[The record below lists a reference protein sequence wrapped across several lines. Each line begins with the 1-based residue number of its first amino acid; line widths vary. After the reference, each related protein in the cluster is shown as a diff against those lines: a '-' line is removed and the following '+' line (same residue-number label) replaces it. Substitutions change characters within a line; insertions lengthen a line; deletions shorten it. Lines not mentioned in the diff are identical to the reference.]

1 MNWKA
6 TTVLGLIASA
16 CAFAQAVGGSAGISG
31 VVKDPSGS
39 AVPNAKVVISSASQ
53 GTLRSLETNSAGAF
67 AAPALTPGPGYQV
80 SVTAAGFAAY
90 DLKDINL
97 EVGQNLNLNV
107 PLTVGQTSTTI
118 DVVGAAELLDD
129 TKADVSTVVDN
140 KQIQEL
146 PVNGRRV
153 DSFVLLT
160 PGVSNDATFG
170 LLTFRGVA
178 GNNSFL
184 IDGNDNTEQFYDE
197 DAGRTRIQSQ
207 ISQDAV
213 QEFQVVSDDYSA
225 EYGRAMGGVVNTVTK
240 SGTNQIHGTGFYYF
254 RSTGFDAA
262 DTFATLNELN
272 SAGVSVPT
280 RINPPEK
287 RVEGGGT
294 IGGALIKDKLFW
306 LLNGDLT
313 YRQFPMVDSYLVTNV
328 TSAVTQN
335 WVTTGSQ
342 ACGAPATPAQCAA
355 INGLLP
361 RFFGLIPRKDDN
373 DLAFGRL
380 DYHPSDQQ
388 TFTAEFNFLRW
399 WSPNGIQT
407 GLDSTTGAGITGN
420 GDDSVRVRNGKLGWT
435 WVPTSTFVNNFR
447 FGVDTD
453 RQADSFDQA
462 ELGSGLG
469 YLDVSVDGVQLGPA
483 TYLPRVEPSETRYEF
498 SDDAT
503 FVKSNH
509 TLKFG
514 FNFFTTEDYNY
525 YISNY
530 FGSYTYASPTTFA
543 EDYSNAAGTVG
554 LASGKHWTG
563 YSQTFGNP
571 IADYRI
577 NELAWY
583 VNDQWK
589 VNSKLTVNLGVRW
602 DKSLSM
608 NFPVTNPS
616 WPGTGYIHTPSD
628 NFSPRVGMAYR
639 INDKTVF
646 RGGFGLFYARL
657 LGGLIDNLWTTN
669 GIYQI
674 ADSLSGSV
682 AAQLAAG
689 PNFPN
694 VLPAAPSGAS
704 VSAATIQFAAPNL
717 KTPYSAQANI
727 TLERQITP
735 DILLSVSGIMS
746 RGIHLLGSA
755 DLNVNPPTSSFT
767 YTIDNSSGQA
777 VGTFTSPIYTAPRPN
792 TAFGTVYETTN
803 GVDSVYDGLAV
814 TLNKRFTHGLQMLGS
829 YTWSHE
835 IDDGQEQASNAIF
848 YSSILSLYNGNNSAE
863 RANGW
868 EDQRHRFVY
877 SFVWSPQT
885 HFSNSVV
892 KAILGDWQLSAIA
905 TLASG
910 RPYTS
915 PQYNGSLSAC
925 TATTTTGCVQ
935 LPPGQSLLSSSHF
948 DAFTGSFRLGF
959 LPVNSILTPASYRAD
974 ARITKFIP
982 IKIGDRDT
990 RLSLNFEMFNVSN
1003 SWSPTSMTSAEYN
1016 LSKGVLT
1023 PNIGS
1028 NGVPGWGVGN
1038 ADGGFPDGTQARRM
1052 QISARFQ
1059 F

>member
-1 MNWKA
+1 MNWKT
-6 TTVLGLIASA
+6 TTVLGLLASA

-39 AVPNAKVVISSASQ
+39 AVPNAKIVISSASQ
-53 GTLRSLETNSAGAF
+53 GTLRTLETNSAGAF

-80 SVTAAGFAAY
+80 SVTAAGFAPY

-97 EVGQNLNLNV
+97 EVGQSLNLNI

-129 TKADVSTVVDN
+129 TKADVSTVVDS

-240 SGTNQIHGTGFYYF
+240 SGTNQLHGTGFYYF

-262 DTFATLNELN
+262 DTYATLNELN
-272 SAGVSVPT
+272 SQGVSVPT

-306 LLNGDLT
+306 LVNGDLT
-313 YRQFPMVDSYLVTNV
+313 YRQFPLVDSYLVTNV
-328 TSAVTQN
+328 TNAATQN

-361 RFFGLIPRKDDN
+361 RFFGLIPRTDDN

-380 DYHPSDQQ
+380 DYHPSDKQ

-435 WVPTSTFVNNFR
+435 WVPSSTFVNNFR

-462 ELGSGLG
+462 ELGGGLG

-483 TYLPRVEPSETRYEF
+483 NYLPRVEPSETRYEF

-503 FVKSNH
+503 LVKSNH
-509 TLKFG
+509 TIKFG

-525 YISNY
+525 YMSNA
-530 FGSYTYASPTTFA
+530 FGSYTYTNPTTFA
-543 EDYSNAAGTVG
+543 EDYSNAAGTIG
-554 LASGKHWTG
+554 AASGKHWTS

-616 WPGTGYIHTPSD
+616 WPGTGYIHTPSA

-694 VLPAAPSGAS
+694 VLPAPPSGAS

-717 KTPYSAQANI
+717 KTPYSAQGNI
-727 TLERQITP
+727 TLERQLTP
-735 DILLSVSGIMS
+735 DILLSVSGIFS
-746 RGIHLLGSA
+746 RGIHLLGSV
-755 DLNVNPPTSSFT
+755 DVNVNPPTSSFT

-814 TLNKRFTHGLQMLGS
+814 TLNKRFSHGIQMLGS

-848 YSSILSLYNGNNSAE
+848 YSSVTTLYNGNNSAE

-877 SFVWSPQT
+877 SFVWSPEV
-885 HFSNSVV
+885 HIGNGFA
-892 KAILGDWQLSAIA
+892 KAILGDWQLSAIT
-905 TLASG
+905 TLAAG
-910 RPYTS
+910 RPYAS
-915 PQYNGSLSAC
+915 AGVSGSIAAC
-925 TATTTTGCVQ
+925 TATVTTGCVQ
-935 LPPGQSLLSSSHF
+935 LPAGQSLLSASF
-948 DAFTGSFRLGF
+948 PDAFTGSHRVPW
-959 LPVNSILTPASYRAD
+959 LPVNDILTPASYRAD

-1003 SWSPTSMTSAEYN
+1003 SWSPTGMTSTEYN

-1028 NGVPGWGVGN
+1028 VPGWGVGN